1 MKTLLICGA
10 SGFIGKNILLKFSKK
25 KKYKIFATYFKSK
38 IEKIPNIKWIKV
50 DLRNEQSVSK
60 IIKNV
65 DIVIQAAATTSGSK
79 DIVNRPYIH
88 VTDNALMNSII
99 LRACHENKVEHF
111 IFFSCTTM
119 YPSTKKNLK
128 EDQYDESKI
137 LKNYFGVAHT
147 KLYIEKMCE
156 FFANLKITKHTVIR
170 HSNIYGPFDKF
181 DLNKSHFFRATITK
195 VMSSNSQINVWGEGK
210 EKRDLLHVS
219 DLVRFVELSLSKQ
232 KEFYKLYNC
241 SYGKGY
247 SVIDIVKKIILASNK
262 KLKIKHD
269 LTKPNLNINILV
281 DSSKAKKELGWHPKV
296 DIDKGIKKTIEWWK
310 TNIR

>member
-10 SGFIGKNILLKFSKK
+10 SGFIGKNLLINFSKK
-25 KKYKIFATYFKSK
+25 KKYNIIATYFKSK
-38 IEKIPNIKWIKV
+38 IDKIPNVKWIKV
-50 DLRNEQSVSK
+50 DLRDEQLVSK
-60 IIKNV
+60 ITKNV

-79 DIVNRPYIH
+79 DIVNQPHIH

-99 LRACHENKVEHF
+99 LRACHKNKIEHF

-128 EDQYDESKI
+128 EHQYKESKI
-137 LKNYFGVAHT
+137 LKNYFGIAHT

-181 DLNKSHFFRATITK
+181 DLNKSHFFGATITK
-195 VMSSNSQINVWGEGK
+195 VMTSSNEINVWGEGM
-210 EKRDLLHVS
+210 EKRDLLYIS
-219 DLVRFVELSLSKQ
+219 DLVRFVELSLLKQ
-232 KEFYKLYNC
+232 KEFFKLYNC
-241 SYGKGY
+241 SYEKAY
-247 SVIDIVKKIILASNK
+247 SVLDIVKKIILASNK
-262 KLKIKHD
+262 NLKIKHD

-281 DSSKAKKELGWHPKV
+281 DSSKAKKELGWYPKV
-296 DIDKGIKKTIEWWK
+296 NIDKGIKTTIEWWK
-310 TNIR
+310 ANSR